1 MHIHI
6 DTMPP
11 DKGHIYA
18 THIQSQWNTVI
29 RIHVHLYTV
38 YICVYANNFCDMP
51 TQYQC
56 LTQKYQRLVGYL
68 DSQIL
73 IAKAPHF
80 YRALLL
86 KSLSNFR
93 SSQPDATSYN
103 AYTLVVRRHVK
114 VSRSTGSYFV
124 DLLSQFLRIVFWLTF
139 TWIRS
144 YAEAF

>member
-1 MHIHI
+1 MHLRVYT
-6 DTMPP
+6 D
-11 DKGHIYA
+11 Y
-18 THIQSQWNTVI
+18 IQGLHTAILTPLN
-29 RIHVHLYTV
+29 LYDCGSESSPTV

-139 TWIRS
+139 T
-144 YAEAF
+144 